1 MTDGLELLPIRTEYR
16 TGEQDLVGD
25 FYEPCLEQSIR
36 YDRAAGFF
44 RSTIF
49 VAVGRP
55 LIDFARRGGMYRVVC
70 SPRLADEDV
79 EAITK
84 GYSDRERI
92 VEQSLR
98 DDIDELLASPDT
110 RDRTVAVATLIAV
123 GRMDIR
129 IAFRPPQ
136 MGLFHE
142 KLGIF
147 EDRLGGSVSF
157 KGSSNET
164 WNGWYDL
171 GNHESFEVFCSW
183 MPAESERIARHKAY
197 FQRLWE
203 GHVANV
209 ATIAVPDGALRL
221 LKSAAKVSLEDVTL
235 QRTKPHRRPL
245 LTHQALAVANWEA
258 AGSRGI
264 FEHATGSGKTIAALA
279 VISKHLN
286 SGLPALVLVPSE
298 LLLKQ
303 WLEEIERAISD
314 VSVLVAGGGKNN
326 WRKSG
331 RVEAFTSAGTGL
343 GRRVILAT
351 LQTASQP
358 DFRRRIRAGR
368 HLLLV
373 CDEVHRAGS
382 SMNSCVFEVDAGSR
396 LALSATPRR
405 FRDDVGTQ
413 NILSYFGEVIPPVIT
428 LADAIRAGRLVPYE
442 YYPHVVRLTLAE
454 EEAWNAISREISR
467 EYAISRSG
475 EEKAAVPMTSRMR
488 LLLIKRARIIKKAA
502 RKCDLAVDVISRH
515 FEKEQ
520 HWLVYCDD
528 TNQTREVLAALTAR
542 DLPATEYHTAMTGAP
557 AETLRWFEL
566 YGGVLVAI
574 RCLDEGVDIPQATHA
589 LILASSQNPREFIQR
604 RGRVLRIDPNNPLK
618 RLAIIHD
625 AIVLPTA
632 ISEEEDYT
640 AMVKAELARAIH
652 FSQTAVNPG
661 AEADLLRTAVELS
674 LDLGSL
680 VNAGFENDEDVPD
693 AGAIEDR
700 A

>member
-1 MTDGLELLPIRTEYR
+1 MTAGLDSLPIRTEYR
-16 TGEQDLVGD
+16 TGEQDLVAD
-25 FYEPCLEQSIR
+25 FYEPCLERSIR

-49 VAVGRP
+49 VAVGRT
-55 LIDFARRGGMYRVVC
+55 LIDFAMRGGMYRVVC

-84 GYSDRERI
+84 GYADRERI

-98 DDIDELLASPDT
+98 EDIDELLASPET
-110 RDRTVAVATLIAV
+110 RDRTVAIATLIAV

-147 EDRLGGSVSF
+147 EDQIGGAVSF

-164 WNGWYDL
+164 WNGWHDL

-183 MPAESERIARHKAY
+183 IPAEDERIKRHKSY

-203 GHVANV
+203 GRVANV
-209 ATIAVPDGALRL
+209 ATMAVPDGALRL
-221 LKSAAKVSLEDVTL
+221 LKSAAKVSLQDVPL
-235 QRTKPHRRPL
+235 QKPRHRRRPL

-279 VISKHLN
+279 VVEKHLAA
-286 SGLPALVLVPSE
+286 GLPALILVPSE

-303 WLEEIERAISD
+303 WLEEIEREIPD
-314 VSVLVAGGGKNN
+314 VSVLVAGGGKDN
-326 WRKSG
+326 WRKPG
-331 RVEAFTSAGTGL
+331 RVEAFTSAGTDL
-343 GRRVILAT
+343 GRRITLAT

-358 DFRRRIRAGR
+358 EFRRRIRAGK

-373 CDEVHRAGS
+373 SDEVHRAGS
-382 SMNSCVFEVDAGSR
+382 PTNSAIFEVDTGASLG
-396 LALSATPRR
+396 LSATPRR
-405 FRDDVGTQ
+405 FSDDIGTQ
-413 NILSYFGEVIPPVIT
+413 KIFSYFGDVVPPVIT
-428 LADAIRAGRLVPYE
+428 LADAINAGRLVPYE
-442 YYPHVVRLTLAE
+442 YYPHVVRLTASE
-454 EEAWNAISREISR
+454 EEAWSAISREISK
-467 EYAISRSG
+467 EYALSRSG
-475 EEKAAVPMTSRMR
+475 KGKGSVPMTERMR

-502 RKCDLAVDVISRH
+502 RKCDLTIEVMSRH
-515 FEKEQ
+515 FEKGQ

-528 TNQTREVLAALTAR
+528 TNQAREILGALTAR
-542 DLPATEYHTAMTGAP
+542 DFPATEYHTAMSGSP

-566 YGGVLVAI
+566 YGGILVAI
-574 RCLDEGVDIPQATHA
+574 RCLDEGVDIPQASHA

-604 RGRVLRIDPNNPLK
+604 RGRVLRIDPNNALK

-640 AMVKAELARAIH
+640 AMVKAELARAIE
-652 FSQTAVNPG
+652 FAQTAANPG
-661 AEADLLRTAVELS
+661 AETDLLRTAVELG

-680 VNAGFENDEDVPD
+680 VNAGFEDDEDALA
-693 AGAIEDR
+693 AGAIEDQ